1 MRWAD
6 PYAAPGQV
14 VGLFG
19 GSFDPPHPGHL
30 HLSREALK
38 RLGLDQLWWLVS
50 PGNPLKSRAPAPLAH
65 RLAAACR
72 MARHPRIKITDI
84 ETRLGTRATA
94 DTLAALQRR
103 YPGVRFVWVMGADN
117 LAGLHRWGRWHEIMA
132 RVPVA
137 VFARPGQR
145 MNALT
150 ARAAKQ
156 YATARLPE
164 GAARALGRAGPPA
177 WIYLDMPMRRESSTA
192 LRAQRKRQSGA
203 GNNGSA

>member
-6 PYAAPGQV
+6 PHAAPGQV

-19 GSFDPPHPGHL
+19 GSFDPPHSGHL

-50 PGNPLKSRAPAPLAH
+50 PGNPLKPHAPAPLPD
-65 RLAAACR
+65 RIAAAR
-72 MARHPRIKITDI
+72 ALARDPRITITDI
-84 ETRLGTRATA
+84 EARLGTRATA
-94 DTLAALQRR
+94 DTLASLQHR
-103 YPGVRFVWVMGADN
+103 YPFVRFVWIMGADN
-117 LAGLHRWGRWHEIMA
+117 LAGLHRWDRWQDIMA

-145 MNALT
+145 MAALNARM
-150 ARAAKQ
+150 ARQ
-156 YATARLPE
+156 YARYRLPE
-164 GAARALGRAGPPA
+164 GAARALRYKAAPA

-192 LRAQRKRQSGA
+192 LRALGQGGG
-203 GNNGSA
+203 GNTAAT